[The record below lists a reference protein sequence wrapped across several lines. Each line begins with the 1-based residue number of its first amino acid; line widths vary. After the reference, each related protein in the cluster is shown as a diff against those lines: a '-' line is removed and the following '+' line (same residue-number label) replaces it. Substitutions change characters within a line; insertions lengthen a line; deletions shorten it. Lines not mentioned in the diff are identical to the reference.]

1 MRVIDVGA
9 NLGFYTLLMADLVG
23 PSGHV
28 HAFEPT
34 PRIASRL
41 AKSVDVNGFGGRVR
55 LHAAPVTERPGDLVE
70 LFVPRSDPSHAAI
83 GPAGSRQPGPGDEVV
98 ALHTVTIDDVIGD
111 ESVDFIKVDAEGAE
125 FAIWCGMRRLIA
137 RNGPLVLFLEFAAV
151 RYPDPEGFLTEI
163 AEAGF
168 SLGWAAYTGQV
179 EPLTAAE
186 ILAASPHQEWM
197 LVLGRQT

>member
-34 PRIASRL
+34 PRVASRL

-83 GPAGSRQPGPGDEVV
+83 CPAGSRQPALGDEVV

-125 FAIWCGMRRLIA
+125 FAIWRGMRRLIA
-137 RNGPLVLFLEFAAV
+137 RNGPLVLSRIRGRAISRPSGLSNGDRRGRFQPGTGRLYRPGRAANGG
-151 RYPDPEGFLTEI
+151 RN
-163 AEAGF
+163 
-168 SLGWAAYTGQV
+168 LGGQ
-179 EPLTAAE
+179 
-186 ILAASPHQEWM
+186 SPP
-197 LVLGRQT
+197 G